1 MTLYTTLQ
9 SIESHPYSAIPTQQF
24 GEAGGSLHSSSA
36 SPASSSSPS
45 KAVVRN
51 SAAEQVRTGLWES
64 ISWWGMVQGD
74 HWC

>member
-9 SIESHPYSAIPTQQF
+9 SVESHPYSAIPAQQF

-36 SPASSSSPS
+36 PPASSSPPS
-45 KAVVRN
+45 KALVRN

-64 ISWWGMVQGD
+64 ISWWGVVQGD
-74 HWC
+74 H